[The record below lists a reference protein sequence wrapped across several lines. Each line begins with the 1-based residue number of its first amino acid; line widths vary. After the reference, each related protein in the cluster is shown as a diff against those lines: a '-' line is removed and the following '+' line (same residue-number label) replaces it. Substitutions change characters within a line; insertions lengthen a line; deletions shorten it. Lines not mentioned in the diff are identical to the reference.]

1 MDTPH
6 VFIRDVLTPE
16 HHRPVAAPPR
26 HRLPATILALS
37 LVVLHP
43 IATAL
48 RAQVTYLTQAPV
60 PSPDA
65 AVATAVFAIGL
76 LAALWYALTGLG
88 LLLSQLVRRDLGVSR
103 WGAPLARRLALGAGI
118 GLLAIGPA
126 QADTPDDVSWGA
138 VAALHEARVPP
149 LVTAPAS
156 PVPPLTS
163 ATPLPSAG
171 LPTRASLPESS
182 SPPGNASLP
191 FGATPPGNAPRNA
204 TAPGDATAP
213 VRPGTISVAGPA
225 GEGGEAPPSADAT
238 TRVVAPGDCLWS
250 IAAGEFD
257 SPSAATIATRVTDW
271 IEANPGLAA
280 NPDLIHPG
288 DVLVVPAGADR

>member
-6 VFIRDVLTPE
+6 VFIRDVLPTPE
-16 HHRPVAAPPR
+16 HHRPVAAPQR

-37 LVVLHP
+37 LLALHP

-48 RAQVTYLTQAPV
+48 RAQVTYLTSAPV

-65 AVATAVFAIGL
+65 AVATAVFTIGL

-103 WGAPLARRLALGAGI
+103 WGAPLARRLALGAGL
-118 GLLAIGPA
+118 GLLAMGPA

-138 VAALHEARVPP
+138 VAALHEARLTPP
-149 LVTAPAS
+149 LVTAPEG
-156 PVPPLTS
+156 PVPPLAS
-163 ATPLPSAG
+163 ATSETSPS
-171 LPTRASLPESS
+171 
-182 SPPGNASLP
+182 
-191 FGATPPGNAPRNA
+191 
-204 TAPGDATAP
+204 
-213 VRPGTISVAGPA
+213 TITVAGPA
-225 GEGGEAPPSADAT
+225 GEGDEAPLSAGAT
-238 TRVVAPGDCLWS
+238 THVVAPGDCLWS

-257 SPSAATIATRVTDW
+257 SPTAATIATRVTDW